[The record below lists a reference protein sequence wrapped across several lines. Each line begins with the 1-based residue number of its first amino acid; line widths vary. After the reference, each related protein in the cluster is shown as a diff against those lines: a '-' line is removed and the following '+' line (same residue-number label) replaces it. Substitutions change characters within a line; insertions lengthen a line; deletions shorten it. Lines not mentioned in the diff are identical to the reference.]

1 MEQTNSNLTEYKRKS
16 KRVFTLV
23 IILTVIISFAC
34 GFFVNALV
42 QGRTRRNLNSV
53 ISLIEE
59 HGIFVTKNI
68 RDEDLT
74 DDEMLDLIVKTLL
87 SSDKYARYYGKQ
99 EYQALKSQNNGN
111 YSNFGFSV
119 SQSLKVYSVVGNSPA
134 EKSGL
139 RVGDKIVSISK
150 DGEQATV
157 IDEYGTLTS
166 VLEESQNASVFT
178 ITAERGEE
186 QKTFTVKK
194 AEYVASY
201 VKYFD
206 DEKSVNLLTDGKS
219 AKVLD
224 YDNTENFNLPSDTAM
239 IVLQEFMG
247 DADIQFGG
255 AIEYMKSRGKTK
267 LILDLRGNG
276 GGRLDVLCDIAGYL
290 VKNCGTKN
298 SPIVYSQAKNS
309 QETYYTSFN
318 KYYDGLQKTVVLCD
332 GNTASASECLIGA
345 MLYYGKE
352 ELDGNFSI
360 DDVVASKDASGHA
373 GTYGKGI
380 MQTTYEL
387 ASGDAVK
394 FTTAKIF
401 QPDKTTCIQDVG
413 IVPENPLN
421 AVDDADAV
429 KRAIEIVSRK

>member
-1 MEQTNSNLTEYKRKS
+1 MEQTNSNLTAYKRKS
-16 KRVFTLV
+16 KRVFVLV
-23 IILTVIISFAC
+23 IILTVIVSFAC
-34 GFFVNALV
+34 GYFVNTLV
-42 QGRTRRNLNSV
+42 QGRTRRNLNAV
-53 ISLIEE
+53 VSLIEE
-59 HGIFVTKNI
+59 KGIFVTKNI
-68 RDEDLT
+68 QGEDLS

-87 SSDKYARYYGKQ
+87 ASDKYAKYYGKE
-99 EYQALKSQNNGN
+99 EYQALKSKNNGN
-111 YSNFGFSV
+111 YSNFGFTIL
-119 SQSLKVYSVVGNSPA
+119 QSLEVYSVVGNSPA
-134 EKSGL
+134 ENSGM
-139 RVGDKIVSISK
+139 RVGDKIVSIAK
-150 DGEQATV
+150 DDQSVTAIE
-157 IDEYGTLTS
+157 DFS
-166 VLEESQNASVFT
+166 VLNRVLEDSQNASVLT
-178 ITAERGEE
+178 VTVNRNGE
-186 QKTFTVKK
+186 QKSFRMEKT
-194 AEYVASY
+194 EYVASY

-219 AKVLD
+219 AKVSD

-247 DADIQFGG
+247 DADVQFGG
-255 AIEYMKSRGKTK
+255 AIEYMQSRGKTK

-276 GGRLDVLCDIAGYL
+276 GGRLDILCNIAGYL
-290 VKNCGTKN
+290 VKNGGKKN

-309 QETYYTSFN
+309 EETYYTSFN

-332 GNTASASECLIGA
+332 ENTASASECLIGA
-345 MLYYGKE
+345 MLFYGKE

-360 DDVVASKDASGHA
+360 DDVVASKDSSGHA

-387 ASGDAVK
+387 MSGDAVK
-394 FTTAKIF
+394 FTTAKIY

-421 AVDDADAV
+421 AVDDGDAI